1 MKKYTIGID
10 EVGRGPVA
18 GPIVAAAV
26 LATGSQDQQKIL
38 EQVSDSK
45 LLSAKKRENLSELI
59 IDNFLFSIKIID
71 SKFIDERGIQVANVL
86 VMQEAL
92 NDLLKKI
99 IDINHGEINIVA
111 DYVGGAKKY
120 WPNTEA
126 EFFKHGESLYQ
137 EIAAASIIAKVFRD
151 KMMEEY
157 HQIFP
162 LYNFDKHKGYG
173 TKDHLAAIK
182 KYGPCEI
189 HRRSFL
195 GAYLE

>member
-1 MKKYTIGID
+1 MIGID

-26 LATGSQDQQKIL
+26 FSSGSQGQENIL
-38 EQVSDSK
+38 KMVADSK
-45 LLSAKKRENLSELI
+45 LLSAKKREGLNELI
-59 IDNFLFSIKIID
+59 LENFLFSIKLID
-71 SKFIDERGIQVANVL
+71 NKFIDERGIQLANVL

-99 IDINHGEINIVA
+99 ININHGEINIVA

-126 EFFKHGESLYQ
+126 DFFKHGESLYQ
-137 EIAAASIIAKVFRD
+137 EIAAASIISKVFRD
-151 KMMEEY
+151 KLMEEY

-182 KYGPCEI
+182 KFGPCEI
-189 HRRSFL
+189 HRKSFL

>member
-1 MKKYTIGID
+1 MTKYMIGID

-26 LATGSQDQQKIL
+26 FSTGSKEQQIIL
-38 EQVSDSK
+38 AQVSDSK
-45 LLSAKKRENLSELI
+45 LLSAKKREHLSELI
-59 IDNFLFSIKIID
+59 VENFLFSIKIID
-71 SKFIDERGIQVANVL
+71 NKFIDERGIQLANIL

-92 NDLLKKI
+92 NDLLKNI
-99 IDINHGEINIVA
+99 ININHAEINIVA

-120 WPNTEA
+120 WPETKL
-126 EFFKHGESLYQ
+126 EFFKKGESVYQ

-151 KMMEEY
+151 QLMTEQ

-162 LYNFDKHKGYG
+162 QYNFQNNKGYG
-173 TKDHLAAIK
+173 TTEHLRSIK

-195 GAYLE
+195 GAYLD

>member
-1 MKKYTIGID
+1 MQKYMIGID

-26 LATGSQDQQKIL
+26 FSSASKEQQQILDQVK
-38 EQVSDSK
+38 DSK
-45 LLSAKKRENLSELI
+45 LLSAKKREHLSELI
-59 IDNFLFSIKIID
+59 VENFLFSIKVID
-71 SKFIDERGIQVANVL
+71 NKLIDERGIQAANIL

-99 IDINHGEINIVA
+99 ININHAEINIVA

-120 WPNTEA
+120 WPDTQA
-126 EFFKHGESLYQ
+126 EFFQKGESVYQ

-151 KMMEEY
+151 KLMDEY
-157 HQIFP
+157 HELFP
-162 LYNFDKHKGYG
+162 DYNFNKNKGYG

-182 KYGPCEI
+182 KYGPSAI

-195 GAYLE
+195 GAYLQ

>member
-1 MKKYTIGID
+1 MIGVD

-26 LATGSQDQQKIL
+26 FSTSSKEQQNILA
-38 EQVSDSK
+38 QVSDSK
-45 LLSAKKRENLSELI
+45 LLSTKKREYLSELI
-59 IDNFLFSIKIID
+59 VENFLFSIKVID
-71 SKFIDERGIQVANVL
+71 NKFIDERGIQVANIL

-99 IDINHGEINIVA
+99 ISINHSEINIVA

-120 WPNTEA
+120 WPETEV
-126 EFFKHGESLYQ
+126 EFFKKGESVYR

-151 KMMEEY
+151 KLMDEY
-157 HQIFP
+157 HELFSG
-162 LYNFDKHKGYG
+162 YNFNKNKGYG

-182 KYGPCEI
+182 KYGPREI

>member
-1 MKKYTIGID
+1 MTKYLIGID

-26 LATGSQDQQKIL
+26 FSTGSQDQQKIL

-45 LLSAKKRENLSELI
+45 ILSVKKREKLNTLI
-59 IDNFLFSIKIID
+59 VENFLFSIKLID
-71 SKFIDERGIQVANVL
+71 NKFIDQRGIQVANVL

-137 EIAAASIIAKVFRD
+137 EIAAASIIAKVYRD
-151 KMMEEY
+151 KLMEEY

-182 KYGPCEI
+182 KHGPSEI

-195 GAYLE
+195 TKY

>member
-1 MKKYTIGID
+1 MAKYIIGID
-10 EVGRGPVA
+10 EVGRGPLA

-26 LATGSQDQQKIL
+26 FSVGSKDQQNIL
-38 EQVSDSK
+38 AQLKDSK
-45 LLSAKKRENLSELI
+45 LLSAKKREDLNELI
-59 IDNFLFSIKIID
+59 LENFLFSIKLID
-71 SKFIDERGIQVANVL
+71 NKFIDERGIQLANVL

-120 WPNTEA
+120 WPDTEA
-126 EFFKHGESLYQ
+126 EFFKKGESVYQ

-151 KMMEEY
+151 KLMEEY
-157 HQIFP
+157 HEIFSN
-162 LYNFDKHKGYG
+162 YNFDKHKGYG

-182 KYGPCEI
+182 THGPCEI
-189 HRRSFL
+189 HRWSFL
-195 GAYLE
+195 KGYLE

>member
-1 MKKYTIGID
+1 MKKYMIGID

-26 LATGSQDQQKIL
+26 FSSGSQGQENIL
-38 EQVSDSK
+38 KMVADSK
-45 LLSAKKRENLSELI
+45 LLSAKKREGLNELI
-59 IDNFLFSIKIID
+59 LENFLFSIKLID
-71 SKFIDERGIQVANVL
+71 NKFIDERGIQLANVL

-99 IDINHGEINIVA
+99 ININHGEINIVA

-126 EFFKHGESLYQ
+126 DFFKHGESLYQ
-137 EIAAASIIAKVFRD
+137 EIAAASIISKVFRD
-151 KMMEEY
+151 KLMEEY

-182 KYGPCEI
+182 KFGPCEI
-189 HRRSFL
+189 HRKSFL